1 LPAVIWGMLDGSA
14 VSMIDAIEAEDSG
27 VCLVLMFKAPARS
40 KRRLAAEIG
49 ERAGTAARHLIDCAL
64 EDTKAWAGPVC
75 YAPASP
81 ADAAY
86 LDSRS
91 EDRASTVLQRGR
103 NLGERINHVNRAL
116 RAAGAAEQIFIGID
130 CPELDARYLKRAAA
144 RLADH
149 DVVLGPA
156 DDGGV
161 VLMATRRAW
170 PDLAGLAWSSNRLM
184 RELVRVCIDHG
195 LSVHEL
201 DARADVDSLDDLI
214 RIRRRLDADLR
225 PARRQLVDWLERS
238 VRPS

>member
-1 LPAVIWGMLDGSA
+1 MLGGF
-14 VSMIDAIEAEDSG
+14 VVLMITAIEAEDSG

-49 ERAGTAARHLIDCAL
+49 ERAGAAARHLIDCAL
-64 EDTKAWAGPVC
+64 EDMQAWPGPVC

-86 LDSRS
+86 LDGTSAGGARI
-91 EDRASTVLQRGR
+91 VLQRGR

-116 RAAGAAEQIFIGID
+116 LRNGAARQIFIGID
-130 CPELDARYLKRAAA
+130 CPELDARYLERAALG
-144 RLADH
+144 LADH

-161 VLMATRRAW
+161 VLMGCRRAW
-170 PDLAGLAWSSNRLM
+170 PDLAALAWSSNRLM
-184 RELVRVCIDHG
+184 HELARACLDDG
-195 LSVHEL
+195 SSVHEL

-214 RIRRRLDADLR
+214 RIRRRLDRDPR

-238 VRPS
+238 MPPS